1 MSCYWDIEFSAIGS
15 NDRIRELGN
24 TVGKLEFDDAHWQE
38 LSIEIIFRNQRS
50 LFHHVETY
58 KMVAGFVAVH
68 ASRNY
73 YGNEAMSELIAR
85 FSDLTFQGMIS
96 TDAQEESYTLFEGRD
111 GEMTIEYCQNTYRDD
126 DPLLRGDA
134 R

>member
-15 NDRIRELGN
+15 NDRIRELGS
-24 TVGKLEFDDAHWQE
+24 TIRKLEFDDVHWQE
-38 LSIEIIFRNQRS
+38 LSRELILRNEPS
-50 LFHHVETY
+50 LFHHVEAY
-58 KMVAGFVAVH
+58 KLVAGFVAVH
-68 ASRNY
+68 ACRNY